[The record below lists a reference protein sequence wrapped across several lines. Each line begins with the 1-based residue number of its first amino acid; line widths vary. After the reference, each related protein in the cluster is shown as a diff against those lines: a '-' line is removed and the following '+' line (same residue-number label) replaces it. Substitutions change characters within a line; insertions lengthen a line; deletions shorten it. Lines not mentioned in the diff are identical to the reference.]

1 MNFSLEQPQLLL
13 VLAGLTL
20 LVWRIFAA
28 RGNRQGNSK
37 ITKALE
43 EATSFYN
50 TGDYKTALAK
60 TEGLTGR
67 QKTSAE
73 YEFFRSSLLLQLG
86 KCGEAAE
93 ILQHKLAEEGDSTAA
108 AQYRQ
113 HLGLSFME
121 LERFNDASDCFEH
134 SARNMS
140 NCGAGD
146 RAMAEVL
153 LRQGGRHSEALRRA
167 KIAVEKDRAAR
178 AVSQEIR
185 NITLAWATASA
196 VNDRMEVDKLAKEA
210 IPLAEGVVPSLAK
223 VYFDFG
229 CAYAALSEAEKSTH
243 YFAEAAR
250 VDAQGHWGRMG
261 ERLVK
266 IAAN

>member
-1 MNFSLEQPQLLL
+1 
-13 VLAGLTL
+13 
-20 LVWRIFAA
+20 
-28 RGNRQGNSK
+28 
-37 ITKALE
+37 
-43 EATSFYN
+43 
-50 TGDYKTALAK
+50 
-60 TEGLTGR
+60 
-67 QKTSAE
+67 
-73 YEFFRSSLLLQLG
+73 
-86 KCGEAAE
+86 
-93 ILQHKLAEEGDSTAA
+93 
-108 AQYRQ
+108 
-113 HLGLSFME
+113 
-121 LERFNDASDCFEH
+121 
-134 SARNMS
+134 
-140 NCGAGD
+140 
-146 RAMAEVL
+146 MAEVL

-167 KIAVEKDRAAR
+167 KIAVEKDRAAK

-185 NITLAWATASA
+185 NVNLSESLGTLAWATASA